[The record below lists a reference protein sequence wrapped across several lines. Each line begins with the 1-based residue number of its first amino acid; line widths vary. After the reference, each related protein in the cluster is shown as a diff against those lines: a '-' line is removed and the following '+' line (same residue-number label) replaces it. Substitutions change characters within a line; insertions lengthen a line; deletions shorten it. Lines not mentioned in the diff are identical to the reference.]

1 MGDRGVEGA
10 ADGANELIKSNTRG
24 LVCGFEE
31 KCPKI
36 YGQHDSRAA
45 RAAPG
50 PKELI
55 NPNFRSPLSRSP
67 EK

>member
-10 ADGANELIKSNTRG
+10 ADGSNELIKSNTRG
-24 LVCGFEE
+24 LVYGFEE

-36 YGQHDSRAA
+36 YGGQHDSRAA

-50 PKELI
+50 PEGAHQSKL
-55 NPNFRSPLSRSP
+55 PKSVKSFS
-67 EK
+67 